1 MQSSPTIKSSPK
13 KYTSSMGQVLPGLWV
28 GNIMSITHIVDV
40 ALSFEKSPPSSPSVS
55 SPSVSSPSTSASSSR
70 AEANDHPDCHTRL
83 CSAHNSES
91 KTIDNREVIIT
102 VISVLSNPN
111 MIRMATDF
119 VENQRLRLEELQ
131 LSHQK
136 ECEVAST
143 VLQKSAVSGESNE
156 DKQNENE
163 IDNDLKHETYTI
175 QRHCHAAKMYY
186 FPAVRIDHRII
197 ELKDSIE
204 SDLMAV
210 IPQAINQIDEA
221 LGHANN
227 IIIDSSC
234 TKHNNEVRRNKNR
247 CNTQDITKKD
257 AHEQS
262 KNKNKHNI
270 DGIQQH
276 VQMDN
281 AETPKSKR
289 ICLVHCAKG
298 QSRSVSLVI
307 AYLLTKFPA
316 RFKTFT
322 GSLAHVK
329 SVRPEAMPNVGF
341 ALVLRLLEKKD
352 KRLQMKEHRDK
363 RLK

>member
-1 MQSSPTIKSSPK
+1 MQSTPIKSSPK

-40 ALSFEKSPPSSPSVS
+40 ALSFEEPLPSSPSM
-55 SPSVSSPSTSASSSR
+55 PLPSTSASSSR

-111 MIRMATDF
+111 MIRMAKDF

-131 LSHQK
+131 QSHQE
-136 ECEVAST
+136 ECEVALM
-143 VLQKSAVSGESNE
+143 VFQKCAVSGESNE

-163 IDNDLKHETYTI
+163 TKNDLKHETCTI
-175 QRHCHAAKMYY
+175 HTHNNSAIKHC
-186 FPAVRIDHRII
+186 FPAVRIEHRII

-204 SDLMAV
+204 SDLMSV
-210 IPQAINQIDEA
+210 IPHAINEIDEA

-227 IIIDSSC
+227 IIIDSSL
-234 TKHNNEVRRNKNR
+234 TKHNNEVRRNNNR

-270 DGIQQH
+270 DDIKQH
-276 VQMDN
+276 VQRDI
-281 AETPKSKR
+281 AKTLKSKR
-289 ICLVHCAKG
+289 ICLIHCAKG

-329 SVRPEAMPNVGF
+329 SVRTGAMPNAGF

-352 KRLQMKEHRDK
+352 KRLQMREHRDK